1 MASEDAAAQGAPAA
15 AAGDRLS
22 GLPDKILFRVMAH
35 FKTWEVVRT
44 SALSKRWSKLWVSA
58 TARRLDIRQP
68 HGAAEIELSGK
79 HHDEY
84 PSPEYMSFIVG
95 NVHTVKTRL
104 KILKLIHVRLDGTT
118 LTELCSR
125 CHCLEE
131 LELKDCVIPHKTKIQ
146 PILLARLTMIRC
158 QINEGL
164 SIHAPNLVVLQFS
177 RNRCHVPWIQ
187 NLGLLAASNIYQQ
200 APHMYPE
207 GSSLGSCS
215 LKILKLSHVM
225 LDDTTLSQLC
235 SRCTFLE
242 ELGLNDCPVVGKEI
256 RSNSLRCLSMINC
269 KFATGSERED
279 SDDESNQ
286 DEENESDH
294 DMESYEQSGA
304 EDSSDNSD
312 SEIESNQYEKYE
324 SDHDGDLS
332 AHSRAEESDVHS
344 DNESDLDEE
353 VESHTGGAHS
363 SSDESDHNIDVC
375 IGKFDDNS
383 DDESFHNDNIS
394 AHSGAQDSDDNQ
406 SSSGPADE
414 VDGCTVCYQEIA
426 EKYNDACGGKIGG
439 DGLLCILSNVR
450 TLDLSAH
457 SGEVQFNNLL
467 LYAFAAQLV
476 IFVLLMRESKLCS
489 NFKNLKI
496 LSLGEW
502 CITPDLDVL
511 ASMLQSS
518 PNLEKLFL
526 HLDMANKGRVGF
538 DPEASSFTCTNLK
551 KVEITCCKHDDMVP
565 ILAKL
570 FHVNGITHKKIFVRR
585 TTCACD
591 VNRNIG
597 SQAKR
602 KAQTESEKR
611 PEKQIKLGY

>member
-1 MASEDAAAQGAPAA
+1 MTLAC
-15 AAGDRLS
+15 L
-22 GLPDKILFRVMAH
+22 V
-35 FKTWEVVRT
+35 
-44 SALSKRWSKLWVSA
+44 
-58 TARRLDIRQP
+58 
-68 HGAAEIELSGK
+68 
-79 HHDEY
+79 
-84 PSPEYMSFIVG
+84 IVG
-95 NVHTVKTRL
+95 AHWRRMTKVN
-104 KILKLIHVRLDGTT
+104 LIMMV
-118 LTELCSR
+118 
-125 CHCLEE
+125 
-131 LELKDCVIPHKTKIQ
+131 
-146 PILLARLTMIRC
+146 
-158 QINEGL
+158 
-164 SIHAPNLVVLQFS
+164 
-177 RNRCHVPWIQ
+177 
-187 NLGLLAASNIYQQ
+187 
-200 APHMYPE
+200 
-207 GSSLGSCS
+207 
-215 LKILKLSHVM
+215 
-225 LDDTTLSQLC
+225 
-235 SRCTFLE
+235 TF
-242 ELGLNDCPVVGKEI
+242 
-256 RSNSLRCLSMINC
+256 
-269 KFATGSERED
+269 FAQRED

-476 IFVLLMRESKLCS
+476 IFV
-489 NFKNLKI
+489 
-496 LSLGEW
+496 
-502 CITPDLDVL
+502 IT
-511 ASMLQSS
+511 
-518 PNLEKLFL
+518 
-526 HLDMANKGRVGF
+526 
-538 DPEASSFTCTNLK
+538 
-551 KVEITCCKHDDMVP
+551 
-565 ILAKL
+565 
-570 FHVNGITHKKIFVRR
+570 VNGCSH
-585 TTCACD
+585 AW
-591 VNRNIG
+591 
-597 SQAKR
+597 
-602 KAQTESEKR
+602 E
-611 PEKQIKLGY
+611 